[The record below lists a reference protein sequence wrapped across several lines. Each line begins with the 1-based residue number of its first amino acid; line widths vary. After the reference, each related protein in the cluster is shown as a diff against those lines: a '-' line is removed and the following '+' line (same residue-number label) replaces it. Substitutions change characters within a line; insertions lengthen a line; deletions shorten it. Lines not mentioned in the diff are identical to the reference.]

1 MKNIFLFLV
10 LGIFSMSVYS
20 QQINYSQPESN
31 DIRSLNFEII
41 GKISN
46 NFLVYKYIRNSNE
59 ISVYDNSMKLLDKID
74 LRFMPDKTLNV
85 DFVAYPDFAW
95 LIYQFQKRNII
106 HCMAVKI
113 NGEGKLLTDPV
124 ELDTTQLS
132 FFSDNKIY
140 STIHSEDKSK
150 IMIYKIQKKNDRYNF
165 TTLLFNDSLQLLH
178 KSRIPTN
185 FEDKKDI
192 FSDFFVDNLGNF
204 VFTRGNRSSSRD
216 FIQELDLITK
226 HPDTDNFNINRLDLS
241 DKFLDEIKLK
251 VDNVNQHY
259 IINSLYYVKRRGNV
273 EGLYIAVWDEGNK
286 KLVSQYFAEFN
297 DSIRAVAKTEG
308 SNKVALNDF
317 FIRDVILK
325 KDGGYI
331 LTAEDYYTQSRS
343 SPWNRY
349 DYLYG
354 GYPSFYS
361 PYYYNYYSPYSYG
374 YYGRPGYY
382 NNSQARYYY
391 NNILILNMDNT
402 GKLEW
407 SNVIHKS
414 QYDDDNDNFLSY
426 VIMLT
431 GGKLHFLFNE
441 LERRNQLLND
451 QTVSASGDVTRNPPL
466 KNLDR
471 GYQFMPRY
479 AKQVS
484 ASQIIVPCV
493 YRNYICFA
501 KIEFP

>member
-1 MKNIFLFLV
+1 
-10 LGIFSMSVYS
+10 MSVYS

-95 LIYQFQKRNII
+95 LIYQFQKRNVI

-297 DSIRAVAKTEG
+297 DSIRAIAKTEG

>member
-1 MKNIFLFLV
+1 
-10 LGIFSMSVYS
+10 MSVYS

-259 IINSLYYVKRRGNV
+259 VINSLYYVKRRGNV

-407 SNVIHKS
+407 SNVIRKS

-451 QTVSASGDVTRNPPL
+451 QTVSASGDVPRNPPL

-501 KIEFP
+501 KIEYP

>member
-1 MKNIFLFLV
+1 
-10 LGIFSMSVYS
+10 MSVYS

-150 IMIYKIQKKNDRYNF
+150 IMIYKIQKKNERYNF

-297 DSIRAVAKTEG
+297 DSIRAIAKTEG

-501 KIEFP
+501 KIEYP

>member
-1 MKNIFLFLV
+1 
-10 LGIFSMSVYS
+10 MSVYS

-259 IINSLYYVKRRGNV
+259 VINSLYYVKRRGNV

-297 DSIRAVAKTEG
+297 DSIRAIAKTEG
-308 SNKVALNDF
+308 TNKVALNDF

-382 NNSQARYYY
+382 NNSQSRYYY

-414 QYDDDNDNFLSY
+414 QYDDNNDNFLSY

-501 KIEFP
+501 KIEYP